1 MSLICSTSSTST
13 LESIN
18 GRGLV
23 ISPQR
28 WRAFVINVV
37 GSAVEFPGAVHYLA
51 DSLSQEGL
59 SILHISTFESEVFL
73 VQEQDIEKACTVFR
87 KSESPI
93 EIASLIQEAQRKR
106 TLSGNTTNFML
117 HSAENTENTENGD
130 SFYVG
135 DADISTLP
143 PFKEGFELCVLPGH
157 VMLARL
163 NDDFP
168 LSECSEIL
176 VRMIFLSFTL
186 LFFVFIFY
194 FAILFSPAV
203 CPYHS
208 ASSILKIHGHAY
220 CILHSDI
227 ACGRYM

>member
-1 MSLICSTSSTST
+1 MICSTSSTAT

-18 GRGLV
+18 SPGLV
-23 ISPQR
+23 ISPQK

-73 VQEQDIEKACTVFR
+73 VQEQDIEKACAVFR

-106 TLSGNTTNFML
+106 TLSCNTNNSLT
-117 HSAENTENTENGD
+117 HSAENHGSENQDNGET
-130 SFYVG
+130 FFVG
-135 DADISTLP
+135 DTVETSVTP
-143 PFKEGFELCVLPGH
+143 PFKQGFELLVLPGH

-168 LSECSEIL
+168 LLQCSEIL
-176 VRMIFLSFTL
+176 VSTYSMFSAIIF
-186 LFFVFIFY
+186 
-194 FAILFSPAV
+194 
-203 CPYHS
+203 
-208 ASSILKIHGHAY
+208 
-220 CILHSDI
+220 
-227 ACGRYM
+227 